1 MSQLPYLIKAMK
13 GSKNLFKT
21 FVKRYK
27 NPFVSNTLVAT
38 NSVEQARK

>member
-13 GSKNLFKT
+13 GSKNL

-38 NSVEQARK
+38 NSVDQARK